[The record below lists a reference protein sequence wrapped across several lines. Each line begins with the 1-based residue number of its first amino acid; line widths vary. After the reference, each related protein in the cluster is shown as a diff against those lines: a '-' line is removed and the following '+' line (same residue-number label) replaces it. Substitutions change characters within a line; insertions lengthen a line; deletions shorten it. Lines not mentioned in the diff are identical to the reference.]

1 MKLTIFKNQVI
12 LLMLFLLPFTSANA
26 KRYSFKIDSQRE
38 VYVCRSAKT
47 GFKMVEVIAYGR
59 NVDKAMDKAKMDA
72 VVALTFFGASGTG
85 EMGSVPAILLGG
97 RKEYDNN
104 RKFFDKFFKKGQFM
118 SYVKNVNS
126 GYPTGSN
133 NVKTSKGR
141 KIRIILLVDWNGL
154 AKYYKEAGLK
164 TAVSE
169 LSEY

>member
-1 MKLTIFKNQVI
+1 MKLNIFKNHAVLFV
-12 LLMLFLLPFTSANA
+12 LLLLPFTSVDA

-38 VYVCRSAKT
+38 VYVCRSAKP
-47 GFKMVEVIAYGR
+47 GYKMVEVIAYGR
-59 NVDKAMDKAKMDA
+59 NVDKAIDKAKMDA
-72 VVALTFFGASGTG
+72 VVVLTFFGASGKG
-85 EMGSVPAILLGG
+85 EMESVPAILLDG

-118 SYVKNVNS
+118 SYVEDVNS

-133 NVKTSKGR
+133 NIKTSRGR
-141 KIRIILLVDWNGL
+141 RVRIILLVDWNGL

>member
-1 MKLTIFKNQVI
+1 MKSNRLRYHLVLLI
-12 LLMLFLLPFTSANA
+12 LLLLPFFSVDA
-26 KRYSFKIDSQRE
+26 KRYRFKIDSPRE
-38 VYVCRSAKT
+38 VYITRSAKA

-59 NVDKAMDKAKMDA
+59 NADKAIEKAKMDA

-85 EMGSVPAILLGG
+85 EMGSIPAILLGG

-118 SYVKNVNS
+118 SYVEDVNS
-126 GYPTGSN
+126 SYPTGSN
-133 NVKTSKGR
+133 NIKTSRGR
-141 KIRIILLVDWNGL
+141 RVRIILLVDWNGL
-154 AKYYKEAGLK
+154 AKYYKETGLK

>member
-1 MKLTIFKNQVI
+1 MQSNQLKNHII
-12 LLMLFLLPFTSANA
+12 LFMLFIMSFTSADA

-59 NVDKAMDKAKMDA
+59 NADKAIDKAKMDA

-85 EMGSVPAILLGG
+85 EMESVPAILLGG

-118 SYVKNVNS
+118 SYVEDVNS

-133 NVKTSKGR
+133 NIKTSRGR
-141 KIRIILLVDWNGL
+141 RVRIILLVDWNGL

>member
-1 MKLTIFKNQVI
+1 MQLNQLKNHII
-12 LLMLFLLPFTSANA
+12 LFVLLIMSFTSVDA
-26 KRYSFKIDSQRE
+26 KRYSFKIDAQRE
-38 VYVCRSAKT
+38 VCVCRSAKA

-59 NVDKAMDKAKMDA
+59 NADKAIDKAKMDA

-85 EMGSVPAILLGG
+85 EMGSIPAILLGG

-118 SYVKNVNS
+118 SYVEDVNS

-133 NVKTSKGR
+133 NIKTSRGR
-141 KIRIILLVDWNGL
+141 RVRIILLVDWNGL

>member
-1 MKLTIFKNQVI
+1 MQLNRLNKHIVLFV
-12 LLMLFLLPFTSANA
+12 LLIMSFTSVDA
-26 KRYSFKIDSQRE
+26 KRYSFKIDAQRE
-38 VYVCRSAKT
+38 VYVCRSAKA

-59 NVDKAMDKAKMDA
+59 NADKAIDKAKMDA

-85 EMGSVPAILLGG
+85 EMGSIPAILLGG

-118 SYVKNVNS
+118 SYVEDVNS

-133 NVKTSKGR
+133 NIKTSRGR
-141 KIRIILLVDWNGL
+141 RVRIILLVDWNGL